1 MGTRKLAAAAG
12 GFSAAIFAANYLIDR
27 YMLIYAAVFSAFLG
41 ALLLLPGRRWLRS
54 GIIALMAFAL
64 GILCYQFNY
73 DRSVGK
79 TLKFNGESHEVYAEL
94 CDYPTVYE
102 DYCRLEVKLLGDELP
117 ELKAIVYDN
126 EMTCTELK
134 PGERIRF
141 TGTVRRADM
150 VYGESYDNYYSRGI
164 YLKIS
169 AQGEIEREAEQ
180 VGGYFLLRLSR
191 GLAGHISEIFPED
204 TAAFMQ
210 ALLLGD
216 KSLLYEDEG
225 LHLALT
231 RAGFMH
237 IVAVSGMH
245 VAFLVGLLRLGMGA
259 GRKSS
264 LLCLA
269 LVWLFVLITGS
280 SPSAVRAGFMQSIL
294 LLAPL
299 LRRENDPPTSML
311 LALALILLQNPFAA
325 SSISLQLSF
334 AAVAGIFCFS
344 GRIYRWFEGRLPGL
358 EKSRLCRYGA
368 INAATSLGV
377 MVFTAPLTAIHFGY
391 IPVLAMLSNIAGLWA
406 VSLCFGLGW
415 ISCALSLLPG
425 VGYIAAWLCSWL
437 ARYIFLVARLVSA
450 LPLAV
455 LYLENTLLVPWM
467 LVCYGLFI
475 IGALAGR
482 SFWLRIILPGAL
494 SLASLSVILGYVNY
508 SYSQDKETFGVID
521 VGQGLCTAIL
531 GEETT
536 VVLDCGGLYRLDDAG
551 ELAGRYLISRG
562 RDEIDALV
570 LTSLEE
576 EYANGVPMLMEMV
589 EVERLLL
596 PRVRGGNKLL
606 EKILHSAGEKG
617 VEVEYIGHDSRL
629 DIGGV
634 DMEIFIHSDENR
646 RINLSVLAE
655 SGGYDTLV
663 TGELTAE
670 EELGLL
676 SRMEARAPELL
687 VVGDHG
693 GRNSCSETFLCSL
706 GGETA
711 VISVGFNYQ
720 DCPAEETLERLEL
733 CGYNVYRT
741 DLDGTVEIRIYA

>member
-1 MGTRKLAAAAG
+1 MGTRKLAVAAG
-12 GFSAAIFAANYLIDR
+12 GFSAAIFISNYLLSQSR
-27 YMLIYAAVFSAFLG
+27 LIYAAVLSAFLG
-41 ALLLLPGRRWLRS
+41 ALLLLPRRRWLRS
-54 GIIALMAFAL
+54 GAIALMAFAL

-79 TLKFNGESHEVYAEL
+79 TLKFDGESHEIYAEL
-94 CDYPTVYE
+94 CDYPAVYE
-102 DYCRLEVKLLGDELP
+102 DYCRLEVRILGDGLP

-126 EMTCTELK
+126 EMSCAQLL
-134 PGERIRF
+134 PGQRIRF
-141 TGTVRRADM
+141 TGTVRRADTI
-150 VYGESYDNYYSRGI
+150 YGESYDHYYSRGI

-169 AQGEIEREAEQ
+169 AQGEIKKETEQ
-180 VGGYFLLRLSR
+180 GGGYLLLRLSR
-191 GLAGHISEIFPED
+191 SLSGRISEIFPED

-231 RAGFMH
+231 RAGLMH

-264 LLCLA
+264 LLCLV
-269 LVWLFVLITGS
+269 LVWLFVLITGA

-294 LLAPL
+294 LMAPL
-299 LRRENDPPTSML
+299 LRRENDPPTSLL

-325 SSISLQLSF
+325 SSVSLQLSF

-344 GRIYRWFEGRLPGL
+344 GKIYRWFCGRLPRL
-358 EKSRLCRYGA
+358 EKVGLYRYGA
-368 INAATSLGV
+368 MNAATSLGV
-377 MVFTAPLTAIHFGY
+377 MVFTVPLTAIHFGY
-391 IPVLAMLSNIAGLWA
+391 IPVLAILSNIAGLWA
-406 VSLCFGLGW
+406 VSLCFGMGW
-415 ISCALSLLPG
+415 ISSALSLLPG

-437 ARYIFLVARLVSA
+437 ARYIFLVARLVSE

-455 LYLENTLLVPWM
+455 LYLENTLLVPW
-467 LVCYGLFI
+467 LLACYGLFVL
-475 IGALAGR
+475 GAMAGR
-482 SFWLRIILPGAL
+482 RFWLRIILPGAL
-494 SLASLSVILGYVNY
+494 SLASLSFILCYVNY
-508 SYSQDKETFGVID
+508 SYSQDKGTFGVID

-536 VVLDCGGLYRLDDAG
+536 VVVGCGGLYSLDDAG

-562 RDEIDALV
+562 RDDVDALV

-576 EYANGVPMLMEMV
+576 EYANGVPMLLEMV

-596 PRVRGGNKLL
+596 PRVRGGNALL

-617 VEVEYIGHDSRL
+617 VQVEYVGHDTRL
-629 DIGGV
+629 DIGTV
-634 DMEIFIHSDENR
+634 DMELFVHSGENR
-646 RINLSVLAE
+646 RVNLSVLTG
-655 SGGYDTLV
+655 SGGYEALV
-663 TGELTAE
+663 TGDLTAE

-676 SRMEARAPELL
+676 ARLGTKSPELL
-687 VVGDHG
+687 VAGDHG
-693 GRNSCSETFLCSL
+693 GKTSCSESFLRSL

-711 VISVGFNYQ
+711 VVSVGFNYQ
-720 DCPAEETLERLEL
+720 GCPAEETLERMEF

-741 DLDGTVEIRIYA
+741 DLDGTVEIRISA